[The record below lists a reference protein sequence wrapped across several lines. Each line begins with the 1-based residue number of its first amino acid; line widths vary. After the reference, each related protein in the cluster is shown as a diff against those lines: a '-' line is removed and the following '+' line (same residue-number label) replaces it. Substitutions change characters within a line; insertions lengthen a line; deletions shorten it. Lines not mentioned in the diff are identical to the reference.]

1 MNPHL
6 RLEGEDGGL
15 ALRERTRD
23 HYGSLVPLEV
33 VRTLPFDMSVLG
45 NILWLICGGLLLGLS
60 YIVGGLLICVTIIG
74 IPFGLQAMKFGVAC
88 LTPFGR
94 ELKRKEGSSGVLS
107 LVFNVL
113 WILLWG
119 WELACAHLALALLCG
134 ITIVGIPFAVQ
145 HLKLVPL
152 ALVPFGHEF
161 D

>member
-1 MNPHL
+1 MN
-6 RLEGEDGGL
+6 
-15 ALRERTRD
+15 
-23 HYGSLVPLEV
+23 
-33 VRTLPFDMSVLG
+33 VLG
-45 NILWLICGGLLLGLS
+45 NILWLLFGGLVLGLS
-60 YIVGGLLICVTIIG
+60 YILGGVLMCLTVIG

-94 ELKRKEGSSGVLS
+94 EVRRKEGSSDVLS

-113 WILLWG
+113 WILLCG
-119 WELACAHLALALLCG
+119 WELCCAHLLLALLCG
-134 ITIVGIPFAVQ
+134 LTIVGIPFAVQ